1 MPAGGEHVI
10 RVRFSPTEPSASA
23 FADFASVLATRKAE
37 ADAFYATIIPAHL
50 SADEAAVMR
59 QSLAG
64 LLWSKQFYH
73 YDVKTWQEGDPAQ
86 PPPPK
91 GGARDARNAEWAH
104 LFNDD
109 VISMP
114 DTWEYPW
121 YAAWDLAFHCVPL
134 ALVDV
139 DFAKHQLL
147 LMLREWYMH
156 PNGQLPAYEWN
167 FSDVNPPV
175 HAWAAWRVYEIE
187 RTRTGVGDL
196 DFLERVFHKL
206 LLNFTWWVNR
216 KDEGGNN
223 VFEGGFLG
231 LDNIG
236 VFDRSQPL
244 PGGVYLEQ
252 SDGTSWMA
260 MYCLNLLT
268 IALELARHDAAYED
282 VANKFWE
289 HFLFISHAMAHT
301 EQGKDVNLWDEED
314 GFFYDILRLGQG
326 RYERV
331 RIRSMVG
338 LIPLFAAATFESTQ
352 MQDLPAFQRRRQW
365 FLEHRPEFSASVA
378 RMQVPGQGERGLL
391 SVVSRDRLRRV
402 LAYMLDEDE
411 FLAPFGIRALSRY
424 HERHPY
430 TVFVD
435 GIEHRVDYEPGES
448 TTPLFGGNSNWRGPV
463 WFPVNYLLIESLRTL
478 DHYFGD
484 DFRVECPTGSGDLD
498 DAGGG
503 RRRDRAAPGTA
514 VPRGRGWPSPGVRR
528 RGPLRPRAGVA
539 CARAVPR
546 VLPRRHGQGHG
557 RESPDR
563 LDRAHRPA
571 PVRQRRQPL
580 QARRRRVQ
588 IARGPQERKHR
599 QELRS
604 AGTQEPTTQDL
615 R

>member
-1 MPAGGEHVI
+1 M
-10 RVRFSPTEPSASA
+10 
-23 FADFASVLATRKAE
+23 
-37 ADAFYATIIPAHL
+37 
-50 SADEAAVMR
+50 
-59 QSLAG
+59 
-64 LLWSKQFYH
+64 
-73 YDVKTWQEGDPAQ
+73 
-86 PPPPK
+86 
-91 GGARDARNAEWAH
+91 
-104 LFNDD
+104 
-109 VISMP
+109 
-114 DTWEYPW
+114 
-121 YAAWDLAFHCVPL
+121 
-134 ALVDV
+134 
-139 DFAKHQLL
+139 
-147 LMLREWYMH
+147 
-156 PNGQLPAYEWN
+156 
-167 FSDVNPPV
+167 
-175 HAWAAWRVYEIE
+175 
-187 RTRTGVGDL
+187 
-196 DFLERVFHKL
+196 
-206 LLNFTWWVNR
+206 NR

-301 EQGKDVNLWDEED
+301 EQGEDVNLWDEED

-411 FLAPFGIRALSRY
+411 FLSPFGIRALSRY

-430 TVFVD
+430 SVFVD

-484 DFRVECPTGSGDLD
+484 DFRVECPTGSGDLMTLAEVAD
-498 DAGGG
+498 EIARRLARLFLAGEDG
-503 RRRDRAAPGTA
+503 RRPVFGGEDRFDRVPDWHAHVPFHEYFHADTGKGMGASHQTGWTALIALLLSGNVVSPFKHGGDASRSRAAD
-514 VPRGRGWPSPGVRR
+514 GRIRATVGG
-528 RGPLRPRAGVA
+528 LR
-539 CARAVPR
+539 AR
-546 VLPRRHGQGHG
+546 
-557 RESPDR
+557 SPD
-563 LDRAHRPA
+563 
-571 PVRQRRQPL
+571 
-580 QARRRRVQ
+580 QATVT
-588 IARGPQERKHR
+588 G
-599 QELRS
+599 S
-604 AGTQEPTTQDL
+604 QEPSSPEPARTIHVARSLQP
-615 R
+615 